1 MGAMPNEPSMEEI
14 LSSIKRIIAEED
26 TLSAAPRIPR
36 RAPAP
41 AATNAAPSGEAVADD
56 QILELTDAL
65 PGETDAAGTQEKPAP
80 SAPAKP
86 ESKVAAPVSDQ
97 KTPKAEPAA
106 PEAARTESK
115 AAPRARAATAPA
127 PDTHSPAVPAS
138 DASEPAPAVMSDDS
152 ARAAR
157 DSLVNLSKLLVN
169 PDDGQT
175 NTLEGLVREMLR
187 PMLKDWL
194 DAHLPHIVE
203 AMVKREIDRITGRV

>member
-26 TLSAAPRIPR
+26 LTSAAPRAPR
-36 RAPAP
+36 KAGASASPINGTINGDALGGTD
-41 AATNAAPSGEAVADD
+41 ADASDD

-65 PGETDAAGTQEKPAP
+65 PGEADKAAPQEEPIM

-86 ESKVAAPVSDQ
+86 APVQ
-97 KTPKAEPAA
+97 PIITPQVKPEAKPARAEP
-106 PEAARTESK
+106 R
-115 AAPRARAATAPA
+115 APRARAAAAAAAPTPSTAAPA
-127 PDTHSPAVPAS
+127 V
-138 DASEPAPAVMSDDS
+138 VMSDDS

-157 DSLVNLSKLLVN
+157 DSLVNLSKLLIS
-169 PDDGQT
+169 PDDGQP

-194 DAHLPHIVE
+194 DTHLPEMVE
-203 AMVKREIDRITGRV
+203 TMVKREIDRITGRV